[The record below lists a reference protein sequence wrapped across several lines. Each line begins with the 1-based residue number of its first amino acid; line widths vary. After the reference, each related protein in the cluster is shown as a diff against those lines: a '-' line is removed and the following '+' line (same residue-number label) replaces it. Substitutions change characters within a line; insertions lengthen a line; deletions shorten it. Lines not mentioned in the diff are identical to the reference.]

1 MQANMAPAMVSVRRD
16 LSGTV
21 KVGVL
26 VPVPVN
32 ILSFRQKTIYTMPGL
47 TFLEFYILMP
57 TLDNIKVNL

>member
-32 ILSFRQKTIYTMPGL
+32 ILSFRQTIYTMPGL
-47 TFLEFYILMP
+47 KFLEFYILMP

>member
-32 ILSFRQKTIYTMPGL
+32 ILSFRQTIFTMQEL
-47 TFLEFYILMP
+47 KFLEFYILMP
-57 TLDNIKVNL
+57 TLENIKVNL

>member
-32 ILSFRQKTIYTMPGL
+32 ILSFRQTIFTMQEL
-47 TFLEFYILMP
+47 NFLEFYILMR

>member
-26 VPVPVN
+26 FPVPV
-32 ILSFRQKTIYTMPGL
+32 KHT
-47 TFLEFYILMP
+47 
-57 TLDNIKVNL
+57 

>member
-32 ILSFRQKTIYTMPGL
+32 ILSFRQTTFTMQEL
-47 TFLEFYILMP
+47 KFLEFYILMP